1 MEKENKKMVELS
13 DEELLDMVGGY
24 VSDSVSS
31 SIINPPVRLFYGIK
45 IPIDV
50 KPLYGVEPG
59 PILPLYGIQPFY
71 GIKLNDIK

>member
-24 VSDSVSS
+24 VSDSLSS

-50 KPLYGVEPG
+50 MPLYGIIPG
-59 PILPLYGIQPFY
+59 PILPLYGIKPDKY
-71 GIKLNDIK
+71 